1 MDCHEHH
8 AHAHSSSEHTCC
20 GGHAHGDHHAHG
32 DCCGHGGGCGNHPP
46 QTIELT
52 RQACDFLLT
61 LAQIPFLPLA
71 RFLMTSTKS
80 ADLESVAL
88 APVYLIDGTET
99 VAQVR
104 ERGDMLLHL
113 EELGLITLDYD
124 EPLIGFD
131 YGLYQHSASFH
142 ALEAVVQEG
151 LQREDFLFD
160 CPVLERGSI
169 APTALGQQ
177 AMEQLG
183 HTPSLHPS

>member
-1 MDCHEHH
+1 MDCHKHHDHH
-8 AHAHSSSEHTCC
+8 APSSEHTCC
-20 GGHAHGDHHAHG
+20 GGHSQGHHHDHADCCSHGS
-32 DCCGHGGGCGNHPP
+32 CCGHDQPR
-46 QTIELT
+46 TIELS

-80 ADLESVAL
+80 AHLESVAL

-124 EPLIGFD
+124 EPLQGFD
-131 YGLYQHSASFH
+131 YGLYQNSAVFR
-142 ALEAVVQEG
+142 ALEELIQEG
-151 LQREDFLFD
+151 LQRKEFLFD
-160 CPVLERGSI
+160 RPVLERGSI

-183 HTPSLHPS
+183 SSPSPEPS